1 MAKILNKELVII
13 FIDIEKAFDS
23 VSQFDIFE
31 LLLRRDI
38 NIDIVKLLLKIYE
51 HEDTELIMGGIKMGN
66 IQTKKGVRQGAAT
79 SPSLFNLVMDELI
92 GLII

>member
-66 IQTKKGVRQGAAT
+66 IQTKKGVR
-79 SPSLFNLVMDELI
+79 
-92 GLII
+92 

>member
-51 HEDTELIMGGIKMGN
+51 HEDTELIMGRIKMG
-66 IQTKKGVRQGAAT
+66 IFRQRK
-79 SPSLFNLVMDELI
+79 E
-92 GLII
+92 